1 MPKIFGHRSCKSLKE
16 VPSKEAYDVHG
27 HGKITRGGKI
37 SGVKAPMLLI
47 TDAEGNII
55 AATEFTGDLTINGTL
70 TAAKIVGAVY
80 V

>member
-1 MPKIFGHRSCKSLKE
+1 MPKVFGHRWCKSLVE
-16 VPSKEAYDVHG
+16 VPRKDQYDKHG
-27 HGKITRGGKI
+27 HGKITNGGKI
-37 SGVKAPMLLI
+37 SGVTKPMLLI

-70 TAAKIVGAVY
+70 TAAKVVGAVY

>member
-1 MPKIFGHRSCKSLKE
+1 MGCVFGHRKCKSLVE
-16 VPSKEAYDVHG
+16 VPRKDQYDKHG
-27 HGKITRGGKI
+27 HGKITNGGKI
-37 SGVKAPMLLI
+37 SGVTAPMLLI

-70 TAAKIVGAVY
+70 TAAKVVGAVY